1 MLAFKAL
8 SFSFARVVE
17 VGVAVLL
24 VEAEVVQLTLFTFK
38 ALSLSLTRVVRVFMG
53 WTLDRQEGRVVVV
66 VVIPCLHSLLL
77 PSFCR
82 FQNPFTNL
90 GIPIMFKSFEP
101 NQTIPDD

>member
-53 WTLDRQEGRVVVV
+53 WTLDRQEGRVLVM
-66 VVIPCLHSLLL
+66 IPCLQSLLL

-90 GIPIMFKSFEP
+90 GIPRFKIF
-101 NQTIPDD
+101 

>member
-8 SFSFARVVE
+8 SFSFARVVD

-66 VVIPCLHSLLL
+66 VIPCLHSLLL

-90 GIPIMFKSFEP
+90 GIPRFKIF
-101 NQTIPDD
+101 

>member
-53 WTLDRQEGRVVVV
+53 
-66 VVIPCLHSLLL
+66 
-77 PSFCR
+77 
-82 FQNPFTNL
+82 
-90 GIPIMFKSFEP
+90 
-101 NQTIPDD
+101 

>member
-53 WTLDRQEGRVVVV
+53 WTLDRQEGRVLVVV
-66 VVIPCLHSLLL
+66 VLPCLHSLLL

-90 GIPIMFKSFEP
+90 GIPRFKIF
-101 NQTIPDD
+101 

>member
-38 ALSLSLTRVVRVFMG
+38 ALSLFLTRVVRVFMG

-90 GIPIMFKSFEP
+90 GIPRFKIF
-101 NQTIPDD
+101 